1 MLPGLKNEQKVD
13 LKDDK
18 WTRKEKIV
26 LLIALVSA
34 LAILVYSS
42 IFVFTMIPTSKIMPS
57 NELWNSTITFF
68 TE

>member
-1 MLPGLKNEQKVD
+1 MLAGLKTEQKVD

-18 WTRKEKIV
+18 WTRKEKMV

-34 LAILVYSS
+34 LAILVYST

>member
-18 WTRKEKIV
+18 WTRKEKMV